1 MKRKG
6 LYLPYAAWPED
17 DRTRWEAAFKAGT
30 DLFDDCG
37 AGVHLAERTR
47 QSMQYAYGKF
57 LAFLSAHDDSLL
69 TRTPAER
76 LNRKIIEEYVK
87 SQPKSCGGV
96 TLANYLNHL
105 QLAPRYICP
114 SEDWS
119 WLLQIAKRIATQAER
134 KPEKHHLVTS
144 ETLYALGMELMDRA
158 VASGKSVRTR
168 SVQTAFRDGL
178 IIALLALIPLR
189 RRTLAALRIGK
200 QLVRSG
206 DVWVLNIG
214 AADIKTKR
222 PIEYPISAE
231 LSERIDFY
239 LNQIRPQTPG
249 AGTHDYL
256 WASSR
261 SRPMGDG
268 GIYNSVRRRTR
279 KALGFPVNLHRFRS
293 AAATLWSTQDPANVR
308 GVKDLLGHST
318 FGTTERYYIMS
329 QSRIAGRALSRAVSN
344 VGKKPTAP

>member
-1 MKRKG
+1 MRRKG

-17 DRTRWEAAFKAGT
+17 DRSRWEAAFKAGA
-30 DLFDDCG
+30 DLFDDHG
-37 AGVHLAERTR
+37 PAVHLADRTR
-47 QSMQYAYGKF
+47 LQIQYAYGKF
-57 LAFLSAHDDSLL
+57 LFFLAARHGNLL
-69 TRTPAER
+69 ARAPAER

-87 SQPKSCGGV
+87 SQPKSCGGI
-96 TLANYLNHL
+96 TIANYLNHL
-105 QLAPRYICP
+105 QSTLRYICP
-114 SEDWS
+114 DKDWS
-119 WLLQIAKRIATQAER
+119 WLLKIAKRIATQAKR
-134 KPEKHHLVTS
+134 KPEKHHLITS

-158 VASGKSVRTR
+158 IAGGKSVRTWK
-168 SVQTAFRDGL
+168 VQTAFRDGL

-200 QLVRSG
+200 HLVRSG
-206 DVWVLNIG
+206 DVWVLDIP
-214 AADIKTKR
+214 AEDIKTKR